1 MNIKPVSRRQELV
14 IQKIDNELLVYDLK
28 TNKAHHLTETA
39 AYIWQHCDGNNSIS
53 DLKTL
58 VEKKFD
64 TKINE
69 DFIWLALDQLN
80 RENLLDSKIPS
91 HGISRREVLKKIG
104 VAAMVALPIVA
115 SLSVPNTAL
124 ATSTCGNVCSP
135 ANPRT
140 CAPGCR
146 CVGSI
151 CR

>member
-1 MNIKPVSRRQELV
+1 MSIKPVSRQKELV
-14 IQKIDNELLVYDLK
+14 IQKIGNEFLVYDLR

-39 AYIWQHCDGNNSIS
+39 AFIWQHCDGKNSIS

-58 VEKKFD
+58 VENEFD

-80 RENLLDSKIPS
+80 RENLLEDKIPS
-91 HGISRREVLKKIG
+91 YGISRREVLKKIG

-124 ATSTCGNVCSP
+124 ATSTCGNICSP
-135 ANPRT
+135 ANPKT
-140 CAPGCR
+140 CAPGCT

>member
-1 MNIKPVSRRQELV
+1 MSIKPVSRQRELV
-14 IQKIDNELLVYDLK
+14 IQKIDNEFLVYDLR

-39 AYIWQHCDGNNSIS
+39 AFIWQHCDGKNSIS

-58 VEKKFD
+58 VENKFD

-80 RENLLDSKIPS
+80 RENLLEGKIPS
-91 HGISRREVLKKIG
+91 YGISRREVLKKIG

-124 ATSTCGNVCSP
+124 ATSTCGNICSP
-135 ANPRT
+135 ANPKT
-140 CAPGCR
+140 CAPGCT